1 MLVVPSSSFTHMMG
15 HSGLR
20 FTFLAQACQ
29 WALKIT
35 FQTTLDLAVLTYKCI
50 VCGSITSSS
59 CKFSKSGGHSS
70 HSTVPKYVLYIRVN
84 QIHLKTM
91 VWRYDRLGLCATIK
105 KVVLNLQ
112 RGGALAAFS
121 KRHKP
126 GPVRLGP
133 RLGSR
138 RSTDGE

>member
-1 MLVVPSSSFTHMMG
+1 MVPSSSFTHMTG

-20 FTFLAQACQ
+20 FTFLARACQ
-29 WALKIT
+29 WALKKI

-84 QIHLKTM
+84 QIPLKTM

-133 RLGSR
+133 RLGPR